1 MDNTS
6 NKINAKFKIPEEII
20 SLDIDALG
28 PNISEEAKKI
38 IVLQH
43 NIIGQIYSAYQD
55 LLEDYQKSRDEVNR
69 LKGEKG
75 KPEIKPNVSTKE
87 KILAPDPTKEPK
99 KWEKKSKNANIK
111 IDKVEVVKVDKSVL
125 PPDAIFKGYDEVIK

>member
-1 MDNTS
+1 MDNT
-6 NKINAKFKIPEEII
+6 NTKINANFKIPEEII

-28 PNISEEAKKI
+28 PNIPKEAKKI

-43 NIIGQIYSAYQD
+43 NIMGQIYSAYQD
-55 LLEDYQKSRDEVNR
+55 LLEDHQKLRDEVNR

-87 KILAPDPTKEPK
+87 NALAPDPTK
-99 KWEKKSKNANIK
+99 
-111 IDKVEVVKVDKSVL
+111 
-125 PPDAIFKGYDEVIK
+125 